1 MAQRTTA
8 PPNRRL
14 NGATV
19 AALRGALGIAQAS
32 LAARC
37 EISAPY
43 LSQVESGMY
52 QPGADVVRRLATEL
66 GVELDAITYPWH
78 GDVKVTAPEPAQAA
92 S

>member
-1 MAQRTTA
+1 MAQRTD
-8 PPNRRL
+8 PPANRRL

-19 AALRGALGIAQAS
+19 RVLREALGIGQAA

-37 EISAPY
+37 DIKPPY
-43 LSQVESGMY
+43 LSQIENGIH
-52 QPGADVVRRLATEL
+52 QPGAGVVRALATEL

-78 GDVKVTAPEPAQAA
+78 GEPAKAA

>member
-8 PPNRRL
+8 PPNRRV

-19 AALRGALGIAQAS
+19 AALRGTLGIAQAS

-43 LSQVESGMY
+43 LSQIESGMY

-78 GDVKVTAPEPAQAA
+78 EPVTVTPEPIAQA